1 MHAALAQSVERRLGK
16 AEVGGSI
23 PLDSFLNFFRLPKGS
38 IFCSYFRTT
47 KRINTLL
54 PFSSRPQATNFPTDR
69 MHHVTD
75 LLNLK

>member
-23 PLDSFLNFFRLPKGS
+23 PLDSFLNFTDSLRGVF
-38 IFCSYFRTT
+38 FCSYFRTT
-47 KRINTLL
+47 KPINTLL
-54 PFSSRPQATNFPTDR
+54 PFSSRLQATNFPTDR